1 MTPFGYIG
9 IDFGT
14 SNTHFAHCI
23 TEGDPPSPETIRLG
37 DRSSQTTCVL
47 WNRPKG
53 QLAEDPSLIADYGT
67 MAHQTWMENLMDGK
81 PSGHFGFGF
90 KPDLPVS
97 EQARLD
103 AWAFLYKACEE
114 VRQAGLS
121 RPISPAGG
129 YSVVVG
135 VPAEIG
141 EEHIRIT
148 EEVAKKAG
156 LGDVACVEEPL
167 GALAYHLAQKHVT
180 AAEARAGVVVVDFG
194 GGTLDVALLDS
205 RGLHEPWG
213 DRWLGGRLFDDLF
226 YQWVSE
232 QNGGFEV
239 DEAEALYVWQME
251 CRRLKEDFSVRWRR
265 RGDELADF
273 KGMIKAGGADRLLR
287 NASVKEFE
295 QRARSYRSSLMV
307 HRYVRGLD
315 RLPAGLIMDTPTD
328 LFERISQTLTN
339 RGKVAALRG
348 RFSKVILTGGSSSWP
363 FMRRLV
369 AEAFGVDPERDI
381 IMSQEPETT
390 IGSGL
395 ALYHVLK
402 QRNEARREVIR
413 GHSPAAVAGFEQSL
427 DARLDRYAREL
438 TQGIL
443 DVLMPRINKVYEDWY
458 ENGGSL
464 NGVEAKAKAICQEF
478 EGREAE
484 ELLKRYWGPMN
495 TDIIRLMREHLARFL
510 KENEMPA
517 GAEEYIPESAQSL
530 RDLEGGMSRAGERI
544 ITEMG
549 GMANTAA
556 VLSVIA
562 LIVVVVLAAL
572 KMKVMAGIVLAV
584 GSATGPLAP
593 LVLGGALIAG
603 ILAGEK
609 VQHLVEDVVRKH
621 EFQGPTLW
629 MLRNLVIWKDGLAK
643 KLAEGRAEAESK
655 LLEAL
660 QKSTREA
667 QPPATPI
674 RKQAS
679 AAFAKVIETA
689 IQDLGVLDQIRQK
702 G

>member
-14 SNTHFAHCI
+14 SNSHFAHCI

-37 DRSSQTTCVL
+37 DKSSQTTCVL
-47 WNRPKG
+47 WHHPKG
-53 QLAEDPSLIADYGT
+53 KLSEHAALIADYGT
-67 MAHQTWMENLMDGK
+67 MAHQAWMENLIDGK

-114 VRQAGLS
+114 IRQAGLS

-141 EEHIRIT
+141 EEHVRLTAEIARR
-148 EEVAKKAG
+148 AG
-156 LGDVACVEEPL
+156 FGDVACVEEPL

-194 GGTLDVALLDS
+194 GGTLDIALVDAK
-205 RGLHEPWG
+205 GLHEPWG

-232 QNGGFEV
+232 QNGGFQV
-239 DEAEALYVWQME
+239 DEAEALFVWQME

-265 RGDELADF
+265 RGDEFADF
-273 KGMIKAGGADRLLR
+273 KGMIKAGGSDKLLR

-295 QRARSYRSSLMV
+295 KRARQYRSSLMV
-307 HRYVRGLD
+307 HKYVRGLD

-348 RFSKVILTGGSSSWP
+348 KFSKVILTGGSSSWP

-369 AEAFGVDPERDI
+369 AEAFGIHPERDI

-402 QRNEARREVIR
+402 SRNDARRAVISTHTP
-413 GHSPAAVAGFEQSL
+413 GAKVKFEKAL
-427 DARLDRYAREL
+427 DSRLDRYADEV
-438 TQGIL
+438 TKAIL
-443 DVLMPRINKVYEDWY
+443 DVLMPRINKVYEEWY

-464 NGVEAKAKAICQEF
+464 NGVEAKVQALCKEF
-478 EGREAE
+478 EGGEAE
-484 ELLKRYWGPMN
+484 GLLRRYWGPLN
-495 TDIIRLMREHLARFL
+495 TDIVRLMRDHLAEFL
-510 KENEMPA
+510 KENEIPT
-517 GAEEYIPESAQSL
+517 GAEQYIPKTTQSL
-530 RDLEGGMSRAGERI
+530 GDLGGGTGGTSGRI
-544 ITEMG
+544 ATDMG
-549 GMANTAA
+549 GMANMAA
-556 VLSVIA
+556 VLSVMTLVA
-562 LIVVVVLAAL
+562 LLIVAAL
-572 KMKVMAGIVLAV
+572 KVKVMAAIIIAAMGVP
-584 GSATGPLAP
+584 PLA
-593 LVLGGALIAG
+593 LALGLTALIGA
-603 ILAGEK
+603 IAAGEK
-609 VQHLVEDVVRKH
+609 VQAVVEDLIKKH
-621 EFQGPTLW
+621 EFAGTTLW
-629 MLRNLVIWKDGLAK
+629 MLRNLVIWKATLDK
-643 KLAEGRAEAESK
+643 KLAEGRAEAEVK
-655 LLEAL
+655 LREAIR
-660 QKSTREA
+660 KSTRDA
-667 QPPATPI
+667 GPPATAI
-674 RKQAS
+674 RKE
-679 AAFAKVIETA
+679 AAETFGRVIDTA
-689 IQDLGVLDQIRQK
+689 IQDLGVLEQIRAN